1 VAAMALIRARDTVS
15 RPSRRTANTVFNDL
29 SPWGPAVAG
38 PGRGGLP
45 GGLPFAGVDH
55 DRRSAG
61 LGAAVLHIRVISP
74 PGQSDAVRELLLAE
88 PGATHVTVLPG
99 VAVQPIGD
107 VVEADVTRESVDGV
121 LSSLRGLGIDRAG
134 GVTLGT
140 IDTTLS
146 DAADAAEQ
154 AAPGDPMDAVIWE
167 EVVARTGEE
176 SRLSISFQVFLTIA
190 CLLAA
195 IGAITDSSVTV
206 VGAMVLGPE
215 FGPLAAVA
223 VGAVL
228 RRGDLVKRGVV
239 ALGVGFPLAMAVTA
253 AASVLFDA
261 LGLFS
266 TAALDNL
273 DQVDFIYKVGPFS
286 FIVALLAGAAGMLAL
301 TSAKSAS
308 LVGVF
313 ISVTTVPAAA
323 FAAVAVVEG
332 RYAQALGSAAQ
343 LAINVIGIVVAAV
356 AVLVVSR
363 RTVPRRGSRP
373 LSTG

>member
-1 VAAMALIRARDTVS
+1 
-15 RPSRRTANTVFNDL
+15 
-29 SPWGPAVAG
+29 
-38 PGRGGLP
+38 
-45 GGLPFAGVDH
+45 
-55 DRRSAG
+55 
-61 LGAAVLHIRVISP
+61 
-74 PGQSDAVRELLLAE
+74 
-88 PGATHVTVLPG
+88 
-99 VAVQPIGD
+99 
-107 VVEADVTRESVDGV
+107 
-121 LSSLRGLGIDRAG
+121 
-134 GVTLGT
+134 
-140 IDTTLS
+140 
-146 DAADAAEQ
+146 
-154 AAPGDPMDAVIWE
+154 MDAVIWE

-195 IGAITDSSVTV
+195 IGAITASSVTV

-261 LGLFS
+261 LGLLS

-323 FAAVAVVEG
+323 FAAVALVEG
-332 RYAQALGSAAQ
+332 HYAQALGSAAQ

>member
-1 VAAMALIRARDTVS
+1 M
-15 RPSRRTANTVFNDL
+15 
-29 SPWGPAVAG
+29 
-38 PGRGGLP
+38 
-45 GGLPFAGVDH
+45 
-55 DRRSAG
+55 
-61 LGAAVLHIRVISP
+61 
-74 PGQSDAVRELLLAE
+74 LLAE

-99 VAVQPIGD
+99 VAVQPVGD

-134 GVTLGT
+134 GVTLET

-146 DAADAAEQ
+146 DAANAAEQ

-261 LGLFS
+261 LGLLS

-323 FAAVAVVEG
+323 FAAVALVEG